1 MKAILIGATL
11 LGVLA
16 ALPAA
21 AEPGQPT
28 CPMGMHGGGDP
39 AAVDMQRE
47 QDLLAGKGMGMAK
60 AAELNGYPGP
70 KHVLELA
77 GELDLSEVQRDKTQ
91 ALFDAMQSDARVLR
105 AQLVEAERQ
114 LDRLFADHLA
124 TTESMQAI
132 VDRIGSLRGTLQARH
147 LASHIAQRALLE
159 DVQVARYVELRD
171 TMRGMGHEGGPMMH
185 HGPGGHACA
194 EADHEAMHRR
204 HHPDGGGMQ

>member
-1 MKAILIGATL
+1 MKAFLIGTAL
-11 LGVLA
+11 LGALV

-21 AEPGQPT
+21 AEPGQPM

-39 AAVDMQRE
+39 AAMGMQRE

-77 GELDLSEVQRDKTQ
+77 GELDLSEAQRERTQ
-91 ALFDAMQSDARVLR
+91 ALFDAMQSDAQALG

-124 TTESMQAI
+124 TPESMQPL

-147 LASHIAQRALLE
+147 LASHIAQRKIL
-159 DVQVARYVELRD
+159 DDGQVARYIELRGA
-171 TMRGMGHEGGPMMH
+171 MRGMGQEGGPMMH
-185 HGPGGHACA
+185 HGPGGHACGG
-194 EADHEAMHRR
+194 EDHEAMHRR